1 MKAIVTLVPVLLVE
15 DVDITYYLNGEC
27 DLSEMKASV
36 LSSTIGGST
45 EVEDKF
51 V

>member
-1 MKAIVTLVPVLLVE
+1 MKAIVLLVLMHLVE
-15 DVDITYYLNGEC
+15 DVDTTYYLNGNRV
-27 DLSEMKASV
+27 LSEMKASV

-45 EVEDKF
+45 EVEDRL

>member
-1 MKAIVTLVPVLLVE
+1 MKAIVILVLMLVE

-27 DLSEMKASV
+27 VLSEVKASV

-45 EVEDKF
+45 EVEDRL